1 MPAMAVAAS
10 DVRAVQAFYPR
21 IYLACHVQHKR
32 RTASGQ
38 LTEAES
44 NLLGHLDERV
54 PIRAS
59 VLARHMGVSRPSM
72 SATIKRLT
80 ALGYIERTR
89 ETADAR
95 AAALRL
101 SADGARAMQAGSV
114 LDTARVRLMLSRLS
128 REDRQRAIEG
138 IGLL

>member
-1 MPAMAVAAS
+1 MAVAAS

-21 IYLACHVQHKR
+21 IYLGCHVQHKR
-32 RTASGQ
+32 RSSKGQ

-72 SATIKRLT
+72 SAAIKRLT
-80 ALGYIERTR
+80 VLGTSNAPGKRGTPAR
-89 ETADAR
+89 RRCGCRPTAR
-95 AAALRL
+95 APCRP
-101 SADGARAMQAGSV
+101 
-114 LDTARVRLMLSRLS
+114 VRCSTPP
-128 REDRQRAIEG
+128 A
-138 IGLL
+138 